1 MKWGTIS
8 FFGVRLREAARW
20 SCQRPSGQLANA
32 HRQERT
38 TKEYLRADRLAL
50 RRSPRSRSERIQ
62 PKAGAPSVALRR
74 SDHLPANEEGVRGST
89 GARLVVRTKSVTRPL
104 RFPAELQGGIPR
116 SLTNGGTLEV

>member
-50 RRSPRSRSERIQ
+50 RRSPRERSRDID
-62 PKAGAPSVALRR
+62 PGTGAPPSHFEPV
-74 SDHLPANEEGVRGST
+74 PAC
-89 GARLVVRTKSVTRPL
+89 LKTRNAPI
-104 RFPAELQGGIPR
+104 ELGW
-116 SLTNGGTLEV
+116 E